1 MLAQESDPRWS
12 QNCLINKEVNAILV
26 VDDESAVRA
35 VVQSI
40 LLRAGYVVLSA
51 KDGVEGLRVFK
62 QHQTT
67 IGLVLS
73 DVMMPNMNGL
83 ELADQVLELDS
94 RMPVIFMS
102 GNMQANRGWGCVAK
116 PFTANELVSNV
127 RQALAIRIQRRVEVP
142 RRERN
147 NHVSELPSNS
157 QPTVNPTRW
166 CGHINKVS
174 FRLLHQR
181 GLVPIFDTTS

>member
-1 MLAQESDPRWS
+1 M
-12 QNCLINKEVNAILV
+12 NTEVNAILV

-35 VVQSI
+35 VAESI

-94 RMPVIFMS
+94 RTHF
-102 GNMQANRGWGCVAK
+102 C
-116 PFTANELVSNV
+116 
-127 RQALAIRIQRRVEVP
+127 
-142 RRERN
+142 
-147 NHVSELPSNS
+147 
-157 QPTVNPTRW
+157 
-166 CGHINKVS
+166 
-174 FRLLHQR
+174 
-181 GLVPIFDTTS
+181 

>member
-1 MLAQESDPRWS
+1 M
-12 QNCLINKEVNAILV
+12 NTEVNAILV

-35 VVQSI
+35 VVESI
-40 LLRAGYVVLSA
+40 LVRAGYVVLSA

-62 QHQTT
+62 RHQTT

-102 GNMQANRGWGCVAK
+102 GNMQADRGWGCVAK

-127 RQALAIRIQRRVEVP
+127 RQALAIRIPGRVEA
-142 RRERN
+142 E
-147 NHVSELPSNS
+147 
-157 QPTVNPTRW
+157 TRAKQS
-166 CGHINKVS
+166 C
-174 FRLLHQR
+174 
-181 GLVPIFDTTS
+181 